1 LLSAG
6 LALSVSGRF
15 HNSFISLDDP
25 ERVMSLHDRVL
36 ALVGFPPMAHRP
48 KLEPR
53 FWLYCVAAYLM
64 PVVSQVALPRD
75 PGMYDELVWLVT
87 LAPAFILSLHYGLKG
102 AVAGL
107 LMGTAL
113 FIAVQ
118 IVVALNY
125 TPDDWRIT
133 VPVYIAYG
141 TLAISVGWLS
151 EQLHEHYTK
160 ALANER
166 LATVGQFAITVR
178 HQINNALTAIV
189 AESQLL
195 SEGASQ
201 LSDDQRRSL
210 EIIRDAAFKIGN
222 DLRKLSNLA
231 EAPVTEYPGGVKM
244 LDLTGAPERTSSR
257 PPGGSPRK

>member
-1 LLSAG
+1 
-6 LALSVSGRF
+6 
-15 HNSFISLDDP
+15 
-25 ERVMSLHDRVL
+25 MSLHDRILRV
-36 ALVGFPPMAHRP
+36 VGFPPMAHRP

-53 FWLYCVAAYLM
+53 FWLYSVAAYLM
-64 PVVSQVALPRD
+64 PVVSQIVLPAD

-87 LAPAFILSLHYGLKG
+87 LAPAFLLSLHYGLKG

-107 LMGTAL
+107 LMGTTL
-113 FIAVQ
+113 FVVVQ

-125 TPDDWRIT
+125 TPDDSRIT
-133 VPVYIAYG
+133 VPIYIAYS

-151 EQLHEHYTK
+151 EQLHEHYTR

-166 LATVGQFAITVR
+166 LATVGQFAMTVR

-195 SEGASQ
+195 SEAASH
-201 LSDDQRRSL
+201 LTDEQRRSI
-210 EIIRDAAFKIGN
+210 EVIQDAALRIGN

-231 EAPVTEYPGGVKM
+231 EAPVAQYPGGLKM
-244 LDLTGAPERTSSR
+244 IDLSNASPRTPSS
-257 PPGGSPRK
+257 PPGGAPRS